1 MRYSPESWSRSNIA
15 LPTVLSVAALL
26 VMTLVLHGY
35 GRVWWCR
42 YGDLRVFTSDAWNS
56 PHTSQHLLDPYTF
69 THVLHGV
76 LFFWLTTL
84 IFKHSRDAWRFF
96 VAVLVESGWEM
107 FENSTYI
114 IEKYRA
120 NTISLDYFGD
130 SVLNS
135 VGDVLAC
142 GIGFWIAARLG
153 WWRSMAF
160 FVLIELVLLIW
171 IKDSLLLNV
180 VMLIYPSDAIKNWQ
194 MGT

>member
-1 MRYSPESWSRSNIA
+1 M
-15 LPTVLSVAALL
+15 
-26 VMTLVLHGY
+26 MLVLRGY
-35 GRVWWCR
+35 GRVWWCK
-42 YGDLRVFTSDAWNS
+42 YGDLRIFTGEAWNS

-76 LFFWLTTL
+76 LFFWMAAL
-84 IFKHSRDAWRFF
+84 IFKHSSNGWRFF
-96 VAVLVESGWEM
+96 VAVLVESGWEV

-135 VGDVLAC
+135 FGDVLAC
-142 GIGFWIAARLG
+142 GVGFWVAAKLG
-153 WWRSMAF
+153 WWRSLAF
-160 FVLIELVLLIW
+160 FVLVEVVLLVW

-180 VMLIYPSDAIKNWQ
+180 LMLIYPSEAIKNWQ
-194 MGT
+194 LGT

>member
-35 GRVWWCR
+35 GRVWWGR

-84 IFKHSRDAWRFF
+84 IFKHYRDAWRFF